1 MNYYLLL
8 DHWAHLVRDFKDDE
22 REHDRELYD
31 SEQLARS
38 ILDYARFTR
47 FRQYKLF
54 TQKRGEEF
62 ERMLTKLETEGHP
75 IEAVRRF
82 LESEELW
89 KTTLEFAEQ

>member
-1 MNYYLLL
+1 MNHYLLL
-8 DHWAHLVRDFKDDE
+8 DYWAQLVRDFKDEE
-22 REHDRELYD
+22 RRYDRELYD
-31 SEQLARS
+31 SEQLAKS

-62 ERMLTKLETEGHP
+62 ERMLTKLENEGHP
-75 IEAVRRF
+75 IDAVRRF
-82 LESEELW
+82 LESDELW